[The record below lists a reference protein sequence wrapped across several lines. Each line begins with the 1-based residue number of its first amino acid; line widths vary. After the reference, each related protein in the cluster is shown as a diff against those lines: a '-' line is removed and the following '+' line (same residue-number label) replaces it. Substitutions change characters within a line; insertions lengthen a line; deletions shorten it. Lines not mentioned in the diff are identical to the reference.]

1 MGTLQSFFRCVAPKR
16 IELNRR
22 PEDSVEG
29 EKLIQSYV
37 KPRTA
42 QNITIF
48 GRGLER
54 PPQRVLPNGLHRSEL
69 DLSQL
74 LRRESDSVREE
85 LDTSGPYN
93 FRMLLRPTKHLP
105 TESLRKRKG
114 FLPSEPQTMFI
125 QPGDNPNKRRAQK
138 C

>member
-1 MGTLQSFFRCVAPKR
+1 MGVSEQLKSRLDDYNEREK
-16 IELNRR
+16 
-22 PEDSVEG
+22 SV
-29 EKLIQSYV
+29 
-37 KPRTA
+37 
-42 QNITIF
+42 QNVGKCRGPQNVTIF
-48 GRGLER
+48 GKGLER
-54 PPQRVLPNGLHRSEL
+54 PVQKTSQNGLHRSEL

-74 LRRESDSVREE
+74 LRRESDSVCEE
-85 LDTSGPYN
+85 FDTSGPYN

-114 FLPSEPQTMFI
+114 FLPAEPQTMFI